1 MGTIQSPAIKRVG
14 VQELIEAKIKHI
26 DKNHLPSN
34 KKSWL
39 KVAAVLLPLA
49 MLSLFGISTQE
60 QIQRA
65 VANLNPFA
73 NTSTEMISEIIE
85 SPALD
90 YTLHTPIYQIQS
102 GILQSFKAKKS
113 AEKIISE
120 QKSKHFIIAGAF
132 STKRNANK
140 LVRKLKSWDF
150 DNAQIVSRS
159 DSGLYRVS
167 YDGFVTP
174 EDALSALHQIKNTN
188 PAAWLL
194 SL

>member
-1 MGTIQSPAIKRVG
+1 MSFEVINYVRHSR
-14 VQELIEAKIKHI
+14 L
-26 DKNHLPSN
+26 
-34 KKSWL
+34 
-39 KVAAVLLPLA
+39 
-49 MLSLFGISTQE
+49 
-60 QIQRA
+60 
-65 VANLNPFA
+65 
-73 NTSTEMISEIIE
+73 
-85 SPALD
+85 
-90 YTLHTPIYQIQS
+90 